1 MRNSINFKLKNDS
14 GKFIFQGCG
23 NQIYDYAEV
32 VYLKFKEKSEE
43 ITGSAEVCKNVAIY
57 CCYT

>member
-1 MRNSINFKLKNDS
+1 VRNSINFKLKNDS

-32 VYLKFKEKSEE
+32 VYLKSKENNE
-43 ITGSAEVCKNVAIY
+43 ITGGTEVCKNVAIY
-57 CCYT
+57 CCCT